1 MELAKTKWNF
11 LDFKP
16 GMVGGH
22 CIGVDPYYLKDLAKR
37 KNFKTKMI
45 ISGRETNEKVFRVLG
60 KKILDNSKENHK
72 ILFLGL
78 TFKPNISDG
87 SLMKPKSQN

>member
-1 MELAKTKWNF
+1 MEF

-60 KKILDNSKENHK
+60 KK
-72 ILFLGL
+72 F
-78 TFKPNISDG
+78 
-87 SLMKPKSQN
+87 